1 MEKIIKNKSEALML
15 VVAII
20 LAFGIYYLPKTPA
33 KNAVGVLPS
42 AESTESL
49 IGEVNPKSG
58 YTINAKYGN
67 IGYRLIKDGAI
78 DFEKFK
84 EVYDGAGEP
93 LTEKQLKILSDGLD
107 EKITVNSDNSYF
119 LLNFFWA
126 LGLANKNPILDE
138 GEMTKYGED
147 KIESFA
153 STGGWTIGK
162 KPVME
167 IYSNSRIIV
176 LTPEQQKKVEEVS
189 SDVYRP
195 CCGNST
201 AFPDCNHGMALLG
214 VLELMASNNAS
225 IGEMFEAAKYFN
237 AFWFPQNYLDLA
249 IYFKFKEGLDFKDI
263 DARILTSKNYSS
275 ASGWRETKK
284 WLTENNLIEKAPAS
298 GGSCG
303 V

>member
-1 MEKIIKNKSEALML
+1 ML
-15 VVAII
+15 IVAII
-20 LAFGIYYLPKTPA
+20 LALGIYYLPKTPV
-33 KNAVGVLPS
+33 KNAAGVLPS
-42 AESTESL
+42 AGSSESL
-49 IGEVNPKSG
+49 IGEINPKSG
-58 YTINAKYGN
+58 YTINAKYGD
-67 IGYRLIKDGAI
+67 IGYKLVKDGAI

-84 EVYDGAGEP
+84 EVYNSAGEP

-107 EKITVNSDNSYF
+107 EKITINSDNSYF

-147 KIESFA
+147 KIKSFA

-167 IYSNSRIIV
+167 IYSNSRIVV

-189 SDVYRP
+189 SGVYRP

-214 VLELMASNNAS
+214 VLELMASNDAS
-225 IGEMFEAAKYFN
+225 TEEMFEAAKYFN

-249 IYFKFKEGLDFKDI
+249 LYFKSKEGLDFKDI
-263 DARILTSKNYSS
+263 DARIITGKNYSS

>member
-15 VVAII
+15 IIAVVSV
-20 LAFGIYYLPKTPA
+20 LGVYYFSKTPA
-33 KNAVGVLPS
+33 KNTVGVLPS
-42 AESTESL
+42 AESATSL
-49 IGEVNPKSG
+49 IDEVNPKDG
-58 YTINAKYGN
+58 YTINAEYGD
-67 IGYRLIKDGAI
+67 IGYKLVRDGAI

-84 EVYDGAGEP
+84 GVYDQSGAP
-93 LTEKQLKILSDGLD
+93 LTDEQIKILSDGLNK
-107 EKITVNSDNSYF
+107 KITVNSDNSYF

-138 GEMTKYGED
+138 GEITKYGED

-167 IYSNSRIIV
+167 IYSNSSIVV

-189 SDVYRP
+189 SGVYRP

-225 IGEMFEAAKYFN
+225 TEEMFEAAKYFN
-237 AFWFPQNYLDLA
+237 AFWFSQKYLDLA
-249 IYFKFKEGLDFKDI
+249 LYFKSKEGLDFKDI
-263 DARILTSKNYSS
+263 DARLILGKEYSS
-275 ASGWRETKK
+275 SHGWNETKR

-298 GGSCG
+298 GGGCG

>member
-1 MEKIIKNKSEALML
+1 MEKIIKNKSEALMF
-15 VVAII
+15 VAAII
-20 LAFGIYYLPKTPA
+20 LALGIYYLPKTPA
-33 KNAVGVLPS
+33 KNAVGVSPSVKS
-42 AESTESL
+42 AESL
-49 IGEVNPKSG
+49 IDEVNPKSG
-58 YTINAKYGN
+58 YTINAEYGD
-67 IGYRLIKDGAI
+67 IGYKLVRDGAI
-78 DFEKFK
+78 DFKKFK
-84 EVYDGAGEP
+84 SVYDQSGAP
-93 LTEKQLKILSDGLD
+93 LTDEQIKILSDGLSK
-107 EKITVNSDNSYF
+107 KITVNSDNAYF

-126 LGLANKNPILDE
+126 LGLANKNPVLDN
-138 GEMTKYGED
+138 GEMTKYGKD
-147 KIESFA
+147 KINSFA

-167 IYSNSRIIV
+167 IYSNSKIIV
-176 LTPEQQKKVEEVS
+176 LTSEQQKKVEEVS
-189 SDVYRP
+189 ANVYRP

-225 IGEMFEAAKYFN
+225 TEEMFEAAKYFN
-237 AFWFPQNYLDLA
+237 AFWFSQNYLDLA
-249 IYFKFKEGLDFKDI
+249 LYFKTKEGLDFKDI
-263 DARILTSKNYSS
+263 DAKILMSKEYSS